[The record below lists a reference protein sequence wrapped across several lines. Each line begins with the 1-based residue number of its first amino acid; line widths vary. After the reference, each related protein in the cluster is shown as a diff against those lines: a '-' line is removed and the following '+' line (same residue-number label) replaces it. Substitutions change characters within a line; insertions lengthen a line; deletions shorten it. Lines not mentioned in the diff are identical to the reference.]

1 MGDLNATRASDL
13 VCLLDLTRDLL
24 KDGAEVLPDDLRVGL
39 DTFRCD
45 VLAAI
50 EDRADDITPVTAEGP
65 CSSFTPRNDNEYVCA
80 NCGYHRGSHSG
91 DAF

>member
-24 KDGAEVLPDDLRVGL
+24 KDGAGLLPDDLRIGL

-50 EDRADDITPVTAEGP
+50 EDMADHVPLDTGIQE
-65 CSSFTPRNDNEYVCA
+65 D
-80 NCGYHRGSHSG
+80 
-91 DAF
+91 